1 MSHLSARRRPRLGQ
15 LALAIHL
22 GLLTLAAANASAASA
37 PSTNAT
43 NAASTDAST
52 ATHRFD
58 QPASALSTALS
69 RFAGAA
75 GIALSVD
82 ATLTDG
88 KQAPALAGSYT
99 TAQALQRL
107 LAGSGLEAVQRAPGS
122 YVLRVATNAGATPAQ
137 SMSVITVI
145 GNWLA
150 HPDAQSVMEHGGA
163 RSVVDRAE
171 FTRLGATDAR
181 DVLNRIPGVL
191 APTNNG
197 TGSHDMALNFGV
209 RGLSPRLAARST
221 VLMDGIP
228 VPFAPYGQPQLSF
241 APISMGNMDAVDVVR
256 GGGAVRYGPQNVGG
270 IVNFVTRAIP
280 VEAAGEVTVQG
291 ETSPSSSSDSIK
303 THTSVLLG
311 GTADNGLG
319 GAILYSGVRGSD
331 WREHS
336 GTRIDDVILKGR
348 YRIDAE
354 NTVSAMLQHYQGE
367 ADMPGG
373 LTTAAFARDPY
384 QSTRPLD
391 NFWGRRNLASLSY
404 EYKPDRQRQLS
415 VQGFYT
421 DTLRS
426 GYLDQ
431 GRNVTL
437 SPRTYT
443 VRGIETRYS
452 QAFRTGPVRHEIGV
466 GHRYIDESS
475 HELRYWRLK
484 TDAVLP
490 TTASPF
496 DRDTSGQTR
505 ANAFFI
511 DDRIDLGSW
520 TVTPGLRN
528 ERIRSYQDNNLTGKR
543 DGGNY
548 NVLLPALN
556 VLYHVNDAWN
566 WYASSDSSFGTVQYS
581 KMANAVSSGGAEPE
595 KARSWELGTRYQAG
609 GLRAEANLFLLR
621 FSNQYE
627 SNQQNNS
634 VYARGKT
641 RHRGLESSV
650 QYELGA
656 ALAALRGV
664 SVYASYAYVDAVIK
678 EAGPNFGL
686 QVPFSPRHKGTAGI
700 GYRVGKWSA
709 SLDGM
714 FEGGQFADSANTV
727 LDTAAG
733 NNGRVP
739 GYGVWAARGSVD
751 LAGGPAAWRLSVGV
765 KNLFD
770 HTYYAR
776 SFDDN
781 NQGKYLAQP
790 RTVYLQLGSR
800 F

>member
-1 MSHLSARRRPRLGQ
+1 MSLRLAPRHRQ

-22 GLLTLAAANASAASA
+22 GLLSAAVTATATATAQPVSAAAQEAAQSFDL
-37 PSTNAT
+37 P
-43 NAASTDAST
+43 AA
-52 ATHRFD
+52 
-58 QPASALSTALS
+58 ALSTALS

-75 GIALSVD
+75 GVALSAD
-82 ATLTDG
+82 ASLTDG
-88 KQAPALAGSYT
+88 KTAPALRGRYT
-99 TAQALQRL
+99 PAEGLQRL
-107 LAGSGLEAVQRAPGS
+107 LAGSGLDAVARAPGS
-122 YVLRVATNAGATPAQ
+122 YVLRAAPKVTQAEMQAMA
-137 SMSVITVI
+137 VITVI

-150 HPDAQSVMEHGGA
+150 HPDAQSVQDHGGA
-163 RSVVDRAE
+163 RSVVERDE
-171 FTRLGATDAR
+171 FMRLGVTDAR

-280 VEAAGEVTVQG
+280 EQATGDVSVQG
-291 ETSPSSSSDSIK
+291 ETSPSSTSDSIK

-311 GTADNGLG
+311 GTLDNGLG

-331 WREHS
+331 WRQHS
-336 GTRIDDVILKGR
+336 DTRIDDVILKGR
-348 YRIDAE
+348 YKIDSAS
-354 NTVSAMLQHYQGE
+354 TVSAMLQHYQGE
-367 ADMPGG
+367 AEMPGG
-373 LTTAAFARDPY
+373 LTRAAYASDPY

-391 NFWGRRNLASLSY
+391 NFWGRRNLASLSW
-404 EYKPDRQRQLS
+404 EYKPDRLRQLS
-415 VQGFYT
+415 VQAFYT

-437 SPRTYT
+437 SPRNYT
-443 VRGIETRYS
+443 VRGVETRYS
-452 QAFRTGPVRHEIGV
+452 QVFRAGQVRHEIGV

-484 TDAVLP
+484 TDNVLP
-490 TTASPF
+490 TTGSAF
-496 DRDTSGQTR
+496 DRDTSGSTR
-505 ANAFFI
+505 AHAFFI
-511 DDRIDLGSW
+511 DDRIDAGNW
-520 TVTPGLRN
+520 TITPGLRN
-528 ERIRSYQDNNLTGKR
+528 ERIRSYQDNNLTAKR

-548 NVLLPALN
+548 KVLLPALN
-556 VLYHVNDAWN
+556 VLYHASDAWKL
-566 WYASSDSSFGTVQYS
+566 YASSDSSFGTVQYS
-581 KMANAVSSGGAEPE
+581 KMANAVASGGAAPE
-595 KARSWELGTRYQAG
+595 KARSWELGTRYRQG
-609 GLRAEANLFLLR
+609 GLRAEANLFLIR

-627 SNQQNNS
+627 SNQQDNS

-641 RHRGLESSV
+641 RHRGLEGSV
-650 QYELGA
+650 EYDVA
-656 ALAALRGV
+656 AVRGV
-664 SVYASYAYVDAVIK
+664 TVYASYAYVDAVIK

-700 GYRVGKWSA
+700 GYQAGKWRA
-709 SLDGM
+709 SFDGM
-714 FEGGQFADSANTV
+714 FEGAQFADSANTV
-727 LDTAAG
+727 AETAAG

-739 GYGVWAARGSVD
+739 GYGVWAMRGSVD
-751 LAGGPAAWRLSVGV
+751 LAGGPASWRLSAGV
-765 KNLFD
+765 KNLFG
-770 HTYYAR
+770 HAYFAR

-781 NQGKYLAQP
+781 NLGKYTAQP
-790 RTVYLQLGSR
+790 RTVYVQLGSR

>member
-1 MSHLSARRRPRLGQ
+1 MPMSLCLVPTRRP
-15 LALAIHL
+15 LALAIHVALL
-22 GLLTLAAANASAASA
+22 GVVCPLSVAAAPLESPVSAEVANERQFDL
-37 PSTNAT
+37 P
-43 NAASTDAST
+43 AAAM
-52 ATHRFD
+52 
-58 QPASALSTALS
+58 STALS
-69 RFAGAA
+69 RFAGEA

-82 ATLTDG
+82 ASLTDG
-88 KQAPALAGSYT
+88 KRAPALQGRYT
-99 TAQALQRL
+99 AAQALQRL
-107 LAGSGLEAVQRAPGS
+107 LAGSGLEAVQQAPGR
-122 YVLRVATNAGATPAQ
+122 YVLRVAATP
-137 SMSVITVI
+137 SEPERTMSVITVV

-150 HPDAQSVMEHGGA
+150 RHDAASVAEHGGA
-163 RSVVDRAE
+163 RSVVARSE
-171 FTRLGATDAR
+171 IERLGATDAR

-280 VEAAGEVTVQG
+280 DKASGAVSVQG
-291 ETSPSSSSDSIK
+291 ELSPSSSSDSIK
-303 THTSVLLG
+303 THTNLLLG
-311 GTADNGLG
+311 GTNDNGLG
-319 GAILYSGVRGSD
+319 GALLYSGVRGSD

-336 GTRIDDVILKGR
+336 DTNIDDVILKGR
-348 YRIDAE
+348 YRIDSAH
-354 NTVSAMLQHYQGE
+354 TVSAMLQHYDGQAE
-367 ADMPGG
+367 MPGG

-391 NFWGRRNLASLSY
+391 NFWGRRNLASIGY
-404 EYKPDRQRQLS
+404 EYQPDRLRQFS

-443 VRGIETRYS
+443 VRGVETRYS
-452 QAFRTGPVRHEIGV
+452 QAFAWGGTRHEIGV
-466 GHRYIDESS
+466 GHRYIEESS

-484 TDAVLP
+484 TDGVLP

-496 DRDTSGQTR
+496 DRDTAGATR

-511 DDRIDLGSW
+511 DDRIDAGAW
-520 TVTPGLRN
+520 TITPGLRN
-528 ERIRSYQDNNLTGKR
+528 ERIRSHQDNKLTGKR

-556 VLYHVNDAWN
+556 VIYHLNDGWNLYANT
-566 WYASSDSSFGTVQYS
+566 DSSFGTVQYS
-581 KMANAVSSGGAEPE
+581 KMANAVVSGGAEPE
-595 KARSWELGTRYQAG
+595 KARAWELGTLYRHG
-609 GLRAEANLFLLR
+609 GLRAEANLFLIR

-650 QYELGA
+650 QYELGDA
-656 ALAALRGV
+656 MPALRGLEL
-664 SVYASYAYVDAVIK
+664 YASYALVDAVIK
-678 EAGPNFGL
+678 EQGPNFGL
-686 QVPFSPRHKGTAGI
+686 QVPFSPRQKGTAGLT
-700 GYRVGKWSA
+700 YQADRWSA

-714 FEGGQFADSANTV
+714 FESGQYADSANTQQEN
-727 LDTAAG
+727 AAG
-733 NNGRVP
+733 NNGRIP
-739 GYGVWAARGSVD
+739 GYGVWGARGSVD
-751 LAGGPAAWRLSVGV
+751 LVGGAAALRLSAGV

-770 HTYYAR
+770 HRYYTR

-781 NQGKYLAQP
+781 NLGKYIAQP
-790 RTVYLQLGSR
+790 RTVYVQLSSR

>member
-1 MSHLSARRRPRLGQ
+1 MSLRLAPRRRQ

-22 GLLTLAAANASAASA
+22 GLLSCAV
-37 PSTNAT
+37 
-43 NAASTDAST
+43 T
-52 ATHRFD
+52 ATA
-58 QPASALSTALS
+58 QPANIAAHEAARSFDLPAAALSTALS
-69 RFAGAA
+69 RFAGEA
-75 GIALSVD
+75 GMALSVD
-82 ATLTDG
+82 ASLTDG
-88 KQAPALAGSYT
+88 KAAPALQGRYT
-99 TAQALQRL
+99 PAEGLQRL

-122 YVLRVATNAGATPAQ
+122 YVLRAAPRMAQ
-137 SMSVITVI
+137 AQPEPMSVITVI
-145 GNWLA
+145 GNWLV
-150 HPDAQSVMEHGGA
+150 HPSAQSVQDHGGA
-163 RSVVDRAE
+163 RSVVERDE
-171 FTRLGATDAR
+171 FMRLGATDAR

-280 VEAAGEVTVQG
+280 GQATGDVSVQG
-291 ETSPSSSSDSIK
+291 ELSPSSTSDSIK

-311 GTADNGLG
+311 GTLDNGLG

-336 GTRIDDVILKGR
+336 DTQIDDVILKGR
-348 YRIDAE
+348 YKIDSAS
-354 NTVSAMLQHYQGE
+354 TVSAMLQHYQGE

-373 LTTAAFARDPY
+373 LTRAAFAADPY

-391 NFWGRRNLASLSY
+391 NFWGRRNLASLAW

-415 VQGFYT
+415 VQAFYT

-443 VRGIETRYS
+443 VRGVETRYA
-452 QAFRTGPVRHEIGV
+452 QAFRAGQLRHEIGV

-484 TDAVLP
+484 TDNVLP
-490 TTASPF
+490 TTGSPF
-496 DRDTSGQTR
+496 DRDTSGSTR
-505 ANAFFI
+505 AHAFFI
-511 DDRIDLGSW
+511 DDRIDAGNW
-520 TVTPGLRN
+520 TITPGLRN

-543 DGGNY
+543 DSGNY

-556 VLYHVNDAWN
+556 VLYHASDAWKL
-566 WYASSDSSFGTVQYS
+566 YASSDSSFGTVQYS
-581 KMANAVSSGGAEPE
+581 KMANAVVSGGAEPE
-595 KARSWELGTRYQAG
+595 KARSWELGTRYRQG
-609 GLRAEANLFLLR
+609 GLRAEANLFLIR

-650 QYELGA
+650 EYDLGA
-656 ALAALRGV
+656 ALPGV
-664 SVYASYAYVDAVIK
+664 TVYASYAYVDAVIR
-678 EAGPNFGL
+678 EAGPNFDL
-686 QVPFSPRHKGTAGI
+686 QVPFSPRHKGTAGV
-700 GYRVGKWSA
+700 GYKAGKWRA

-714 FEGGQFADSANTV
+714 FEGAQFADSANTV
-727 LDTAAG
+727 PENAAG

-751 LAGGPAAWRLSVGV
+751 LGGGPGSSASWRLSAGV

-770 HTYYAR
+770 HAYFAR

-781 NQGKYLAQP
+781 NLGKYIAQP
-790 RTVYLQLGSR
+790 RTLYLQLGSR

>member
-1 MSHLSARRRPRLGQ
+1 MSVHSRLQPRHRQ

-22 GLLTLAAANASAASA
+22 ALLALPAVAVA
-37 PSTNAT
+37 
-43 NAASTDAST
+43 
-52 ATHRFD
+52 
-58 QPASALSTALS
+58 QPAPPQAVEAVRQYDVPAGALSTSLS
-69 RFAGAA
+69 RFAGQA
-75 GIALSVD
+75 GIALSVN
-82 ATLTDG
+82 ASLTDG
-88 KQAPALAGSYT
+88 KRAPALSGSFT
-99 TAQALQRL
+99 PAQALQRL
-107 LAGSGLEAVQRAPGS
+107 LAGSGLEAVARAPGS
-122 YVLRVATNAGATPAQ
+122 YLLRVASPTPLAQ
-137 SMSVITVI
+137 EQAMSVITVV

-150 HPDAQSVMEHGGA
+150 HPDAQSVFEHGGA
-163 RSVVDRAE
+163 RNVVGRDE
-171 FTRLGATDAR
+171 IVRLGATDAR

-209 RGLSPRLAARST
+209 RGLNPRLAARST

-280 VEAAGEVTVQG
+280 EKATGEASVQG
-291 ETSPSSSSDSIK
+291 EQSPSSSSDSIK

-311 GTADNGLG
+311 GTLDNGLG

-336 GTRIDDVILKGR
+336 ATTIDDVILKGR
-348 YRIDAE
+348 YRIDGAS
-354 NTVSAMLQHYQGE
+354 TLTAMLQHYEGK

-384 QSTRPLD
+384 QSTRPYD
-391 NFWGRRNLASLSY
+391 NFWGRRNLASLAY
-404 EYKPDRQRQLS
+404 EYKPDRQHQLS
-415 VQGFYT
+415 VQAFYT

-431 GRNVTL
+431 GKNLTL
-437 SPRTYT
+437 SPRNYT
-443 VRGIETRYS
+443 VRGVETRYA
-452 QAFRTGPVRHEIGV
+452 QAFRLGQTRHEIGV
-466 GHRYIDESS
+466 GHRFIDESS

-484 TDAVLP
+484 SGGILP
-490 TTASPF
+490 TESSPV
-496 DRDTSGQTR
+496 DRDTSGSTR
-505 ANAFFI
+505 AHALFI
-511 DDRIDLGSW
+511 DDRIDIGSW
-520 TVTPGLRN
+520 TITPGLRN
-528 ERIRSYQDNNLTGKR
+528 ERIKSYQDNNLTGKR

-556 VLYHVNDAWN
+556 AIYHVDDAWN
-566 WYASSDSSFGTVQYS
+566 VYASGDSSFGTVQYS
-581 KMANAVSSGGAEPE
+581 KMANAVVSGGAEPE
-595 KARSWELGTRYQAG
+595 KARSWELGTRYQQG
-609 GLRAEANLFLLR
+609 GLRLDANVFLIR

-627 SNQQNNS
+627 SNQQTNS

-641 RHRGLESSV
+641 RHRGIESSV

-656 ALAALRGV
+656 AVPALRGV
-664 SVYASYAYVDAVIK
+664 NVYASYALVDAEIK
-678 EAGPNFGL
+678 EEGANFGK
-686 QVPFSPRHKGTAGI
+686 QVPFSPRHKGTAGV
-700 GYRVGKWSA
+700 GYQAGKWSA
-709 SLDGM
+709 SVDGM

-727 LDTAAG
+727 AENAAG
-733 NNGRVP
+733 NNGRIP

-751 LAGGPAAWRLSVGV
+751 LAGGPAAFRLSLGM

-770 HTYYAR
+770 HRYYTR

-781 NQGKYLAQP
+781 NMGKYVAQP
-790 RTVYLQLGSR
+790 RTVYVQLSSR

>member
-1 MSHLSARRRPRLGQ
+1 MSVPSCLQPRHRQ

-22 GLLTLAAANASAASA
+22 ALLALPAVAVAQSA
-37 PSTNAT
+37 PPQAVEAVRQYNL
-43 NAASTDAST
+43 
-52 ATHRFD
+52 
-58 QPASALSTALS
+58 PAGALSTSLS
-69 RFAGAA
+69 RFAGQA
-75 GIALSVD
+75 GIALSVN
-82 ATLTDG
+82 ASLTDG
-88 KQAPALAGSYT
+88 KRAPALSGSFT
-99 TAQALQRL
+99 PAQALQRL
-107 LAGSGLEAVQRAPGS
+107 LAGSGLEAVARAPGS
-122 YVLRVATNAGATPAQ
+122 YLLRVAAVAPLAQ
-137 SMSVITVI
+137 EQAMSVITVV

-150 HPDAQSVMEHGGA
+150 HPDAQSVFEHGGA
-163 RSVVDRAE
+163 RNVVGRDE
-171 FTRLGATDAR
+171 IVRLGATDAR

-209 RGLSPRLAARST
+209 RGLNPRLAARST

-280 VEAAGEVTVQG
+280 EKATGEASVQG
-291 ETSPSSSSDSIK
+291 EQSPSSSSDSIK

-311 GTADNGLG
+311 GTLDNGLG

-336 GTRIDDVILKGR
+336 ATTIDDVILKGR
-348 YRIDAE
+348 YRIDGAS
-354 NTVSAMLQHYQGE
+354 TLTAMLQHYEGK

-384 QSTRPLD
+384 QSTRPYD
-391 NFWGRRNLASLSY
+391 NFWGRRNLASLAY

-415 VQGFYT
+415 VQAFYT

-431 GRNVTL
+431 GKNLTL
-437 SPRTYT
+437 SPRNYT
-443 VRGIETRYS
+443 VRGVETRYA
-452 QAFRTGPVRHEIGV
+452 QAFRLGQTRHEIGV
-466 GHRYIDESS
+466 GHRFIDESS

-484 TDAVLP
+484 SGGILP
-490 TTASPF
+490 TESSPV
-496 DRDTSGQTR
+496 DRDTSGSTR
-505 ANAFFI
+505 AHALFI
-511 DDRIDLGSW
+511 DDRIDIGSW
-520 TVTPGLRN
+520 TITPGLRN
-528 ERIRSYQDNNLTGKR
+528 ERIKSYQDNNLTGKR

-556 VLYHVNDAWN
+556 AIYHVDDAWN
-566 WYASSDSSFGTVQYS
+566 VYASGDSSFGTVQYS
-581 KMANAVSSGGAEPE
+581 KMANAVVSGGAEPE
-595 KARSWELGTRYQAG
+595 KARSWELGTRYQQG
-609 GLRAEANLFLLR
+609 GLRLDANVFLIR

-627 SNQQNNS
+627 SNQQTNS

-641 RHRGLESSV
+641 RHRGIESSV
-650 QYELGA
+650 QYALGA
-656 ALAALRGV
+656 AVPALRGV
-664 SVYASYAYVDAVIK
+664 NVYASYALVDAEIK
-678 EAGPNFGL
+678 EEGANFGK

-700 GYRVGKWSA
+700 GYQAGKWSA
-709 SLDGM
+709 SVDGM

-727 LDTAAG
+727 AENAAG
-733 NNGRVP
+733 NNGRIP

-751 LAGGPAAWRLSVGV
+751 LAGGPAAFRLSLGM

-770 HTYYAR
+770 HRYYTR

-781 NQGKYLAQP
+781 NMGKYVAQP
-790 RTVYLQLGSR
+790 RTVYVQLSSR